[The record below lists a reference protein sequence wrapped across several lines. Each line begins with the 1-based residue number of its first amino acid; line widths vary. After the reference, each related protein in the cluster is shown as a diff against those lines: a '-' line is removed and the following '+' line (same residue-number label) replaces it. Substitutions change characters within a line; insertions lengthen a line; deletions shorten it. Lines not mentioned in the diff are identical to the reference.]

1 MKGSGAESFSVKS
14 MKSIEAGC
22 DMVLICNDFDG
33 ASEAVNFFT
42 KENISFSKKI
52 GNMKKI
58 KSPIWNDL
66 INNEKRLKT
75 IEVIKKIGV

>member
-1 MKGSGAESFSVKS
+1 
-14 MKSIEAGC
+14 
-22 DMVLICNDFDG
+22 
-33 ASEAVNFFT
+33 
-42 KENISFSKKI
+42 
-52 GNMKKI
+52 MKKI

>member
-1 MKGSGAESFSVKS
+1 MS
-14 MKSIEAGC
+14 
-22 DMVLICNDFDG
+22 L
-33 ASEAVNFFT
+33 
-42 KENISFSKKI
+42 SKKI